1 MRLSRIHH
9 DQPVKLLDQAIFFI
23 EFVLH
28 HKQAKH
34 LLVAAHDHNW
44 FQYHSLDVI
53 GFLLAYVASATLL
66 VAKCCVF
73 IFQKV
78 GKTGKKKKRDQLKK
92 KTSQVSEFGEVP
104 NGIAIVFR
112 SKGTC
117 LLPILIPFSN
127 NPLLSQSAVKLQNA
141 I

>member
-1 MRLSRIHH
+1 
-9 DQPVKLLDQAIFFI
+9 VKLLDQAIFFI

-73 IFQKV
+73 IFQKKMV
-78 GKTGKKKKRDQLKK
+78 RQERRKNETR
-92 KTSQVSEFGEVP
+92 
-104 NGIAIVFR
+104 
-112 SKGTC
+112 
-117 LLPILIPFSN
+117 
-127 NPLLSQSAVKLQNA
+127 
-141 I
+141 